1 MKKRLL
7 SLVLAFC
14 LALSLA
20 PAAFAANIV
29 DSGTCGAD
37 ANGSNIA
44 WTLDADGNLTVT
56 GAGLL
61 QKKAFQNRKDIV
73 TVKFV
78 CTDDR
83 DVMSINILDY
93 AFAGC
98 TNLRSIDFGS
108 RDARDLHAHAFEG
121 CTSLTDIHFGS
132 SFGYISA
139 YAFRGCTSLRQVTF
153 PYTVFQVSKYA
164 FADCTALTEV
174 TFEPDPDGMGG
185 LSTLGSHA
193 FAGCTSLRAVN
204 VPERLNRIDSYAFS
218 GCSSLEWL
226 PIEQFDV
233 LEAHSFAGW
242 TGLKSA
248 VLSPQLKSLPD
259 GLFDGCT
266 GLQRV
271 TVQNNVTSI
280 GTGVFTGCTAL
291 TDVYY
296 TGTQTQ
302 WDQIRTPKGEDV
314 LGSAELHC
322 NAAAHTFAGDWV
334 ETTPAT
340 CTDDGVLTR
349 TCTDPGCGRT
359 QTRIVPSLGHDWDDG
374 VTRIEPDGLLAGVVV
389 YTCGRCALT
398 AIELTAP
405 EIWAYQ
411 HFTDLDPESWSYEG
425 IQYCVATGLM
435 SGVGGTTFLPG
446 GVTTRAQ
453 LVQILY
459 NLEGEP
465 AVTGSTPFTDLT
477 ADWYQDAVTWA
488 YQNHIVSGTSATTF
502 APDLVVTREQ
512 IAVVLV
518 DFLMNV
524 YGLERTWI
532 PAALDVYPDG
542 PDVSDWAQAGMS
554 DALSL
559 KLISGATN
567 GESLVRHLNPRAGA
581 TRAEVAT
588 ILENMCSGVLGIG

>member
-1 MKKRLL
+1 MKKRIL
-7 SLVLAFC
+7 SLVLALC

-20 PAAFAANIV
+20 PAAFAAGGS
-29 DSGTCGAD
+29 SGTFDGMT
-37 ANGSNIA
+37 
-44 WTLDADGNLTVT
+44 WVLDNAGNLTVS
-56 GAGLL
+56 GNGYLPE
-61 QKKAFQNRKDIV
+61 QAFENRSDIV
-73 TVKFV
+73 TATFV
-78 CTDDR
+78 RADEKEHFVISDNAFTGCTALTSVDFGDGV
-83 DVMSINILDY
+83 DVIGSSAFRGCTALTELCRGGALELIYDY

-98 TNLRSIDFGS
+98 TALQTLTLPETVLRID
-108 RDARDLHAHAFEG
+108 AHAFEG
-121 CTSLTDIHFGS
+121 CTALTD
-132 SFGYISA
+132 
-139 YAFRGCTSLRQVTF
+139 VTF
-153 PYTVFQVSKYA
+153 APVSGREPRLYDIYA
-164 FADCTALTEV
+164 YV
-174 TFEPDPDGMGG
+174 
-185 LSTLGSHA
+185 
-193 FAGCTSLRAVN
+193 FAGCTSLRTLTL
-204 VPERLNRIDSYAFS
+204 PETVGFIGSYAFS
-218 GCSSLEWL
+218 GCDALKTLPFDQFSLL
-226 PIEQFDV
+226 DDY
-233 LEAHSFAGW
+233 AFANCSGV
-242 TGLKSA
+242 TNA
-248 VLSPQLKSLPD
+248 VLSPSLQELPD

-271 TVQNNVTSI
+271 TIQDRVTDI
-280 GTGVFTGCTAL
+280 GTGVFSGCTAL

-296 TGTQTQ
+296 TGAQAQ

-314 LGSAELHC
+314 LGSAVLHC

-374 VTRIEPDGLLAGVVV
+374 VTRTEPDGLLAGVVV

>member
-1 MKKRLL
+1 M
-7 SLVLAFC
+7 
-14 LALSLA
+14 
-20 PAAFAANIV
+20 
-29 DSGTCGAD
+29 
-37 ANGSNIA
+37 
-44 WTLDADGNLTVT
+44 
-56 GAGLL
+56 
-61 QKKAFQNRKDIV
+61 
-73 TVKFV
+73 
-78 CTDDR
+78 
-83 DVMSINILDY
+83 
-93 AFAGC
+93 
-98 TNLRSIDFGS
+98 
-108 RDARDLHAHAFEG
+108 
-121 CTSLTDIHFGS
+121 
-132 SFGYISA
+132 
-139 YAFRGCTSLRQVTF
+139 
-153 PYTVFQVSKYA
+153 
-164 FADCTALTEV
+164 
-174 TFEPDPDGMGG
+174 
-185 LSTLGSHA
+185 
-193 FAGCTSLRAVN
+193 
-204 VPERLNRIDSYAFS
+204 
-218 GCSSLEWL
+218 
-226 PIEQFDV
+226 
-233 LEAHSFAGW
+233 
-242 TGLKSA
+242 
-248 VLSPQLKSLPD
+248 LSPQLKSLPD

-296 TGTQTQ
+296 TGAQAQ

-340 CTDDGVLTR
+340 CTNDGVLTR
-349 TCTDPGCGRT
+349 ICTDPGCGRT

-567 GESLVRHLNPRAGA
+567 GESPVRHLNPRAGA

>member
-1 MKKRLL
+1 MKKRIL
-7 SLVLAFC
+7 SLVLALC

-20 PAAFAANIV
+20 PAAFAAGGS
-29 DSGTCGAD
+29 SGTFDGMT
-37 ANGSNIA
+37 
-44 WTLDADGNLTVT
+44 WVLDNAGNLTVS
-56 GAGLL
+56 GNGYLPE
-61 QKKAFQNRKDIV
+61 QAFENRSDIV
-73 TVKFV
+73 TATFV
-78 CTDDR
+78 RADEKERFVISDNAFTGCTALTSVDFGDGV
-83 DVMSINILDY
+83 DVIGSSAFRGCTALTELCRGGALELIYDY

-98 TNLRSIDFGS
+98 TALQTLTLPETVLRID
-108 RDARDLHAHAFEG
+108 AHAFEG
-121 CTSLTDIHFGS
+121 CTALTD
-132 SFGYISA
+132 
-139 YAFRGCTSLRQVTF
+139 VTF
-153 PYTVFQVSKYA
+153 APVSGREPRLYDIYA
-164 FADCTALTEV
+164 YV
-174 TFEPDPDGMGG
+174 
-185 LSTLGSHA
+185 
-193 FAGCTSLRAVN
+193 FAGCTSLRTLTL
-204 VPERLNRIDSYAFS
+204 PETVGFIGSYAFS
-218 GCSSLEWL
+218 GCDALKTLPFDQFSLL
-226 PIEQFDV
+226 DDY
-233 LEAHSFAGW
+233 AFANCSGV
-242 TGLKSA
+242 TNA
-248 VLSPQLKSLPD
+248 VLSPSLQELPD

-271 TVQNNVTSI
+271 TIQDRVTDI
-280 GTGVFTGCTAL
+280 GTGVFSGCTAL

-296 TGTQTQ
+296 TGAQTQ
-302 WDQIRTPKGEDV
+302 WNRIRTPENENV
-314 LGSAELHC
+314 LGSAALHC
-322 NAAAHTFAGDWV
+322 GAVAHTFDNNWV
-334 ETTPAT
+334 ETLAPT
-340 CTDDGVLTR
+340 CTDDGLTSR

-518 DFLMNV
+518 DFLMNI

>member
-1 MKKRLL
+1 MKKRIL
-7 SLVLAFC
+7 SLVLAVC

-20 PAAFAANIV
+20 PAAFAAGGS
-29 DSGTCGAD
+29 SGTFDGMT
-37 ANGSNIA
+37 
-44 WTLDADGNLTVT
+44 WVLDNAGNLTVS
-56 GAGLL
+56 GNGYLPE
-61 QKKAFQNRKDIV
+61 QAFENRSDIV
-73 TVKFV
+73 TATFV
-78 CTDDR
+78 RADEKERFVISDNAFTGCTALTSVDFGDGV
-83 DVMSINILDY
+83 DVIGPSAFRGCTALTELCRGGALELIYDY

-98 TNLRSIDFGS
+98 TALQTLTLPETVLHID
-108 RDARDLHAHAFEG
+108 AHAFEG
-121 CTSLTDIHFGS
+121 CTALTD
-132 SFGYISA
+132 
-139 YAFRGCTSLRQVTF
+139 VTF
-153 PYTVFQVSKYA
+153 APVSGREPRLYDIYA
-164 FADCTALTEV
+164 YV
-174 TFEPDPDGMGG
+174 
-185 LSTLGSHA
+185 
-193 FAGCTSLRAVN
+193 FAGCTSLRTLTL
-204 VPERLNRIDSYAFS
+204 PETVGFIGSYAFS
-218 GCSSLEWL
+218 GCDALKTLPFDQFSLL
-226 PIEQFDV
+226 DDY
-233 LEAHSFAGW
+233 AFANCSGV
-242 TGLKSA
+242 TNA
-248 VLSPQLKSLPD
+248 VLSPSLQELPD

-271 TVQNNVTSI
+271 TIQDRVTDI
-280 GTGVFTGCTAL
+280 GTGVFSGCTAL

-296 TGTQTQ
+296 TGAQTQ
-302 WDQIRTPKGEDV
+302 WNRIRTPKGEDV
-314 LGSAELHC
+314 LGSAVLHC

-349 TCTDPGCGRT
+349 ICTDPGCGRT

-389 YTCGRCALT
+389 YTCGRCALI

>member
-1 MKKRLL
+1 MKKRIL
-7 SLVLAFC
+7 SLVLAIC

-20 PAAFAANIV
+20 PAAFAAGGS
-29 DSGTCGAD
+29 SGTFDGMT
-37 ANGSNIA
+37 
-44 WTLDADGNLTVT
+44 WVLDNAGNLTVS
-56 GAGLL
+56 GNGYLPE
-61 QKKAFQNRKDIV
+61 QAFENRSDIV
-73 TVKFV
+73 TATFV
-78 CTDDR
+78 RADEKEHFVISD
-83 DVMSINILDY
+83 N
-93 AFAGC
+93 AFTGC
-98 TNLRSIDFGS
+98 TALTSVDFG
-108 RDARDLHAHAFEG
+108 DGVDVIG
-121 CTSLTDIHFGS
+121 TS
-132 SFGYISA
+132 
-139 YAFRGCTSLRQVTF
+139 AFRGCT
-153 PYTVFQVSKYA
+153 
-164 FADCTALTEV
+164 ALTELCR
-174 TFEPDPDGMGG
+174 GG
-185 LSTLGSHA
+185 ALELIYDYA
-193 FAGCTSLRAVN
+193 FAGCTSLRTLTL
-204 VPERLNRIDSYAFS
+204 PETVGFIGSYAFS
-218 GCSSLEWL
+218 GCDALKTLPFDQFSLL
-226 PIEQFDV
+226 DDY
-233 LEAHSFAGW
+233 AFANCSGM
-242 TGLKSA
+242 TNA
-248 VLSPQLKSLPD
+248 VLSPSLQELPD

-271 TVQNNVTSI
+271 TIQDRVTDI
-280 GTGVFTGCTAL
+280 GTGVFSGCTAL

-296 TGTQTQ
+296 TGAQTQ
-302 WDQIRTPKGEDV
+302 WNRIRTPENENV
-314 LGSAELHC
+314 LGSAALHC
-322 NAAAHTFAGDWV
+322 GAVAHTFDNNWV
-334 ETTPAT
+334 ETLAPT
-340 CTDDGVLTR
+340 CTDDGLTSR

-465 AVTGSTPFTDLT
+465 TVTGSTPFTDLT

-567 GESLVRHLNPRAGA
+567 GESLVRYLNPRAGA

>member
-1 MKKRLL
+1 MKKRIL
-7 SLVLAFC
+7 SLVLALC

-37 ANGSNIA
+37 ADGSNIA

-226 PIEQFDV
+226 PIEQFD
-233 LEAHSFAGW
+233 
-242 TGLKSA
+242 
-248 VLSPQLKSLPD
+248 
-259 GLFDGCT
+259 
-266 GLQRV
+266 
-271 TVQNNVTSI
+271 
-280 GTGVFTGCTAL
+280 
-291 TDVYY
+291 
-296 TGTQTQ
+296 
-302 WDQIRTPKGEDV
+302 
-314 LGSAELHC
+314 
-322 NAAAHTFAGDWV
+322 
-334 ETTPAT
+334 
-340 CTDDGVLTR
+340 
-349 TCTDPGCGRT
+349 
-359 QTRIVPSLGHDWDDG
+359 
-374 VTRIEPDGLLAGVVV
+374 
-389 YTCGRCALT
+389 
-398 AIELTAP
+398 
-405 EIWAYQ
+405 
-411 HFTDLDPESWSYEG
+411 
-425 IQYCVATGLM
+425 
-435 SGVGGTTFLPG
+435 
-446 GVTTRAQ
+446 
-453 LVQILY
+453 
-459 NLEGEP
+459 
-465 AVTGSTPFTDLT
+465 
-477 ADWYQDAVTWA
+477 
-488 YQNHIVSGTSATTF
+488 
-502 APDLVVTREQ
+502 
-512 IAVVLV
+512 
-518 DFLMNV
+518 
-524 YGLERTWI
+524 
-532 PAALDVYPDG
+532 
-542 PDVSDWAQAGMS
+542 
-554 DALSL
+554 LSL
-559 KLISGATN
+559 KHLSEPTRLGMISY
-567 GESLVRHLNPRAGA
+567 SVF
-581 TRAEVAT
+581 
-588 ILENMCSGVLGIG
+588 C

>member
-1 MKKRLL
+1 MKKRIL
-7 SLVLAFC
+7 SLVLALC

-37 ANGSNIA
+37 ADGSNIA

-280 GTGVFTGCTAL
+280 GTGVFSGCTAL

-296 TGTQTQ
+296 TGAQAQ

-314 LGSAELHC
+314 LGSAVLHC

-349 TCTDPGCGRT
+349 ICTDPGCGRT

-374 VTRIEPDGLLAGVVV
+374 VTRIEPDGLLAGVDG
-389 YTCGRCALT
+389 GRYDSMANGVEITEERAQKYDFSDPYCYIRTAIIVKSDDDSINSFEDLNGKTTANTISSTYATLAESYGAKTTGVDDLNQTIELLLNGRVDATLNAEVTYFDYLKEHPDANIKIAALT
-398 AIELTAP
+398 NDASQVAFPVRKGDETATLREALNQAINELREDGTIA
-405 EIWAYQ
+405 EISEKY
-411 HFTDLDPESWSYEG
+411 FGTDLSQAP
-425 IQYCVATGLM
+425 
-435 SGVGGTTFLPG
+435 
-446 GVTTRAQ
+446 
-453 LVQILY
+453 
-459 NLEGEP
+459 
-465 AVTGSTPFTDLT
+465 
-477 ADWYQDAVTWA
+477 
-488 YQNHIVSGTSATTF
+488 SA
-502 APDLVVTREQ
+502 
-512 IAVVLV
+512 
-518 DFLMNV
+518 N
-524 YGLERTWI
+524 
-532 PAALDVYPDG
+532 
-542 PDVSDWAQAGMS
+542 
-554 DALSL
+554 
-559 KLISGATN
+559 
-567 GESLVRHLNPRAGA
+567 
-581 TRAEVAT
+581 
-588 ILENMCSGVLGIG
+588 

>member
-1 MKKRLL
+1 MKKRIL
-7 SLVLAFC
+7 SLVLAVC

-20 PAAFAANIV
+20 PAAFAAGGS
-29 DSGTCGAD
+29 SGTFDGMT
-37 ANGSNIA
+37 
-44 WTLDADGNLTVT
+44 WVLDNAGNLTVS
-56 GAGLL
+56 GNGYLPE
-61 QKKAFQNRKDIV
+61 KAFENRSDIV
-73 TVKFV
+73 TATFV
-78 CTDDR
+78 RADEKERFVISDNAFTGCTALTSVDFGDGV
-83 DVMSINILDY
+83 DVIGTSAFRGCTALTELCRGGALELIYDY

-98 TNLRSIDFGS
+98 TALQTLTLPETVLRID
-108 RDARDLHAHAFEG
+108 AHAFEG
-121 CTSLTDIHFGS
+121 CTALTD
-132 SFGYISA
+132 
-139 YAFRGCTSLRQVTF
+139 VTF
-153 PYTVFQVSKYA
+153 APVSGREPRLYDIYA
-164 FADCTALTEV
+164 YV
-174 TFEPDPDGMGG
+174 
-185 LSTLGSHA
+185 
-193 FAGCTSLRAVN
+193 FAGCTSLRTLTL
-204 VPERLNRIDSYAFS
+204 PETVGFIGSYAFS
-218 GCSSLEWL
+218 GCDALKTLPFDQFSLL
-226 PIEQFDV
+226 DDY
-233 LEAHSFAGW
+233 AFANCSGV
-242 TGLKSA
+242 TNA
-248 VLSPQLKSLPD
+248 VLSPSLQELPD

-271 TVQNNVTSI
+271 TIQDRVTDI
-280 GTGVFTGCTAL
+280 GTGVFSGCTAL

-296 TGTQTQ
+296 TGAQTQ
-302 WDQIRTPKGEDV
+302 WNRIRTPENENV
-314 LGSAELHC
+314 LGSAALHC
-322 NAAAHTFAGDWV
+322 GAVAHTFDNNWV
-334 ETTPAT
+334 ETLAPT

>member
-1 MKKRLL
+1 MKKRIL
-7 SLVLAFC
+7 SLVLAVC

-20 PAAFAANIV
+20 PAAFAAGGS
-29 DSGTCGAD
+29 SGTFDGMT
-37 ANGSNIA
+37 
-44 WTLDADGNLTVT
+44 WVLDNAGNLTVS
-56 GAGLL
+56 GNGYLPE
-61 QKKAFQNRKDIV
+61 KAFENRSDIV
-73 TVKFV
+73 TATFV
-78 CTDDR
+78 RADEKERFVISDNAFTGCTALTSVDFGDGV
-83 DVMSINILDY
+83 DVIGTSAFRGCTALTELCRGGALELIYDY

-98 TNLRSIDFGS
+98 TALQTLTLPETVLRID
-108 RDARDLHAHAFEG
+108 AHAFEG
-121 CTSLTDIHFGS
+121 CTALTD
-132 SFGYISA
+132 
-139 YAFRGCTSLRQVTF
+139 VTF
-153 PYTVFQVSKYA
+153 VPVSGREPRLYDIYA
-164 FADCTALTEV
+164 YV
-174 TFEPDPDGMGG
+174 
-185 LSTLGSHA
+185 
-193 FAGCTSLRAVN
+193 FAGCTSLRTLTL
-204 VPERLNRIDSYAFS
+204 PETVGFIGSYAFS
-218 GCSSLEWL
+218 GCDALKTLPFDQFSLL
-226 PIEQFDV
+226 DDY
-233 LEAHSFAGW
+233 AFANCSGV
-242 TGLKSA
+242 TNA
-248 VLSPQLKSLPD
+248 VLSPSLQELPD

-296 TGTQTQ
+296 TGAQAQ

-314 LGSAELHC
+314 LGSAVLHC

-389 YTCGRCALT
+389 YTCGRCALI

>member
-20 PAAFAANIV
+20 PAAFAAGGS
-29 DSGTCGAD
+29 SGTFDGMT
-37 ANGSNIA
+37 
-44 WTLDADGNLTVT
+44 WVLDNAGNLTVS
-56 GAGLL
+56 GNGYLPE
-61 QKKAFQNRKDIV
+61 KAFENRSDIV
-73 TVKFV
+73 TATFV
-78 CTDDR
+78 RADEKERFVISDNAFTGCTALTSVDFGDGV
-83 DVMSINILDY
+83 DVIGTSAFRGCTALTELCRGGALELIYDY

-98 TNLRSIDFGS
+98 TALQTLTLPETVLRID
-108 RDARDLHAHAFEG
+108 AHAFEG
-121 CTSLTDIHFGS
+121 CTALTD
-132 SFGYISA
+132 
-139 YAFRGCTSLRQVTF
+139 VTF
-153 PYTVFQVSKYA
+153 APVSGREPRLYDIYA
-164 FADCTALTEV
+164 YV
-174 TFEPDPDGMGG
+174 
-185 LSTLGSHA
+185 
-193 FAGCTSLRAVN
+193 FAGCTSLRTLTL
-204 VPERLNRIDSYAFS
+204 PETVGFIGSYAFS
-218 GCSSLEWL
+218 GCDALKTLPFDQFSLL
-226 PIEQFDV
+226 DDY
-233 LEAHSFAGW
+233 AFANCSGV
-242 TGLKSA
+242 TNA
-248 VLSPQLKSLPD
+248 VLSPSLQELPD

-271 TVQNNVTSI
+271 TIQDRVTDI
-280 GTGVFTGCTAL
+280 GTGVFSGCTAL

-296 TGTQTQ
+296 TGAQAQ

-314 LGSAELHC
+314 LGSAVLHC

-349 TCTDPGCGRT
+349 ICTDPGCGRT

>member
-1 MKKRLL
+1 MKKRIL
-7 SLVLAFC
+7 SLVLALC

-20 PAAFAANIV
+20 PAAFAAGGS
-29 DSGTCGAD
+29 SGTFDGMT
-37 ANGSNIA
+37 
-44 WTLDADGNLTVT
+44 WVLDNAGNLTVSGNGYLPEQT
-56 GAGLL
+56 
-61 QKKAFQNRKDIV
+61 FQNRKDIV
-73 TVKFV
+73 TATFV
-78 CTDDR
+78 RADEKERFVISDNAFTGCTALTSVDFGDGV
-83 DVMSINILDY
+83 DVIGTSAFRGCTALTELCRGGALELIYDY

-98 TNLRSIDFGS
+98 TALQTLTLPETVLRID
-108 RDARDLHAHAFEG
+108 AHAFEG
-121 CTSLTDIHFGS
+121 CTALTD
-132 SFGYISA
+132 
-139 YAFRGCTSLRQVTF
+139 VTF
-153 PYTVFQVSKYA
+153 APVSGREPRLYNIYA
-164 FADCTALTEV
+164 YV
-174 TFEPDPDGMGG
+174 
-185 LSTLGSHA
+185 
-193 FAGCTSLRAVN
+193 FAGCTSLRTLTL
-204 VPERLNRIDSYAFS
+204 PETVGFIGSYAFS
-218 GCSSLEWL
+218 GCDALKTLPFDQFSLL
-226 PIEQFDV
+226 DDY
-233 LEAHSFAGW
+233 AFANCSGV
-242 TGLKSA
+242 TNA
-248 VLSPQLKSLPD
+248 VLSPSLQELPD

-296 TGTQTQ
+296 TGAQAQ

-314 LGSAELHC
+314 LGSAVLHC

>member
-1 MKKRLL
+1 MKKRIL
-7 SLVLAFC
+7 SLVLAVC

-20 PAAFAANIV
+20 PAAFAAGGS
-29 DSGTCGAD
+29 SGTFDGMT
-37 ANGSNIA
+37 
-44 WTLDADGNLTVT
+44 WVLDNAGNLTVS
-56 GAGLL
+56 GNGYLPE
-61 QKKAFQNRKDIV
+61 KAFENRSDIV
-73 TVKFV
+73 TATFV
-78 CTDDR
+78 RADEKERFVISDNAFTGCTALTSVDFGDGV
-83 DVMSINILDY
+83 DVIGTSAFRGCTALTELCRGGALELIYDY

-98 TNLRSIDFGS
+98 TALQTLTLPETVLRID
-108 RDARDLHAHAFEG
+108 AHAFEG
-121 CTSLTDIHFGS
+121 CTALTD
-132 SFGYISA
+132 
-139 YAFRGCTSLRQVTF
+139 VTF
-153 PYTVFQVSKYA
+153 APVSGREPRLYDIYA
-164 FADCTALTEV
+164 YV
-174 TFEPDPDGMGG
+174 
-185 LSTLGSHA
+185 
-193 FAGCTSLRAVN
+193 FAGCTSLRTLTL
-204 VPERLNRIDSYAFS
+204 PETVGFIGSYAFS
-218 GCSSLEWL
+218 GCDALKTLPFDQFSLL
-226 PIEQFDV
+226 DDY
-233 LEAHSFAGW
+233 AFANCSGV
-242 TGLKSA
+242 TNA
-248 VLSPQLKSLPD
+248 VLSPSLQELPD

-271 TVQNNVTSI
+271 TIQDRVTDI
-280 GTGVFTGCTAL
+280 GTGVFSGCTAL

-296 TGTQTQ
+296 TGAQTQ
-302 WDQIRTPKGEDV
+302 WNRIRTPENENV
-314 LGSAELHC
+314 LGSAALHC
-322 NAAAHTFAGDWV
+322 GAVAHTFDNNWV
-334 ETTPAT
+334 ETLAPT

-567 GESLVRHLNPRAGA
+567 GESLVRYLNPRAGA

>member
-1 MKKRLL
+1 MKKRIL
-7 SLVLAFC
+7 SLVLALC

-37 ANGSNIA
+37 ADGSNIA

-296 TGTQTQ
+296 TGAQAQ

-340 CTDDGVLTR
+340 CTNDGVLTR
-349 TCTDPGCGRT
+349 ICTDPGCGRT

-453 LVQILY
+453 IVQILY
-459 NLEGEP
+459 NLSGDT
-465 AVTGSTPFTDLT
+465 ADYGNYYLPFTDV
-477 ADWYQDAVTWA
+477 APGDWFYEAVAWA
-488 YQNHIVSGTSATTF
+488 YANDIVAGTSATTF
-502 APDLVVTREQ
+502 APNVDITREQ
-512 IAVVLV
+512 MTVILYGYTAKYAPAFTGGGTSLGQFPDAGSVANWAYAAMNWAVG
-518 DFLMNV
+518 N
-524 YGLERTWI
+524 G
-532 PAALDVYPDG
+532 
-542 PDVSDWAQAGMS
+542 
-554 DALSL
+554 
-559 KLISGATN
+559 LISGI
-567 GESLVRHLNPRAGA
+567 ESYGVTYLTPQGSA
-581 TRAEVAT
+581 TRAQVAA
-588 ILENMCSGVLGIG
+588 ILMRFEQAMA

>member
-1 MKKRLL
+1 MKKRIL
-7 SLVLAFC
+7 SLVLALC

-20 PAAFAANIV
+20 PAAFAAGGS
-29 DSGTCGAD
+29 SGTFDGMT
-37 ANGSNIA
+37 
-44 WTLDADGNLTVT
+44 WVLDNAGNLTVS
-56 GAGLL
+56 GNGYLPE
-61 QKKAFQNRKDIV
+61 QAFENRSDIV
-73 TVKFV
+73 TATFV
-78 CTDDR
+78 RADEKERFVISDNAFTGCTALTSVDFGDGV
-83 DVMSINILDY
+83 DVIGSSAFRGCTALTELCRGGALELIYDY

-98 TNLRSIDFGS
+98 TALQTLTLPETVLRID
-108 RDARDLHAHAFEG
+108 AHAFEG
-121 CTSLTDIHFGS
+121 CTALTD
-132 SFGYISA
+132 
-139 YAFRGCTSLRQVTF
+139 VTF
-153 PYTVFQVSKYA
+153 APVSGREPRLYDIYA
-164 FADCTALTEV
+164 YV
-174 TFEPDPDGMGG
+174 
-185 LSTLGSHA
+185 
-193 FAGCTSLRAVN
+193 FAGCTSLRTLTL
-204 VPERLNRIDSYAFS
+204 PETVGFIGSYAFS
-218 GCSSLEWL
+218 GCDALKTLPFDQFSLL
-226 PIEQFDV
+226 DDY
-233 LEAHSFAGW
+233 AFANFSGV
-242 TGLKSA
+242 TNA
-248 VLSPQLKSLPD
+248 VLSPSLQELPD

-271 TVQNNVTSI
+271 TIQDRVTDI
-280 GTGVFTGCTAL
+280 GTGVFSGCTAL

-296 TGTQTQ
+296 TGAQTQ
-302 WDQIRTPKGEDV
+302 WNRIRTPENENV
-314 LGSAELHC
+314 LGSAALHC
-322 NAAAHTFAGDWV
+322 GAVAHTFDNNWV

-446 GVTTRAQ
+446 SVTTRAQ

>member
-1 MKKRLL
+1 MKKRIL
-7 SLVLAFC
+7 SLVLALC

-20 PAAFAANIV
+20 PAAFAAGGS
-29 DSGTCGAD
+29 SGTFDGMT
-37 ANGSNIA
+37 
-44 WTLDADGNLTVT
+44 WVLDNAGNLTVS
-56 GAGLL
+56 GNGYLPE
-61 QKKAFQNRKDIV
+61 QAFENRSDIV
-73 TVKFV
+73 TATFV
-78 CTDDR
+78 RADEKEHFVISDNAFTGCTALTSVDFGDGV
-83 DVMSINILDY
+83 DVIGTSAFRGCTALTELCRGGALELIYDY

-98 TNLRSIDFGS
+98 TALQTLTLPETVLRID
-108 RDARDLHAHAFEG
+108 AHAFEG
-121 CTSLTDIHFGS
+121 CTALTD
-132 SFGYISA
+132 
-139 YAFRGCTSLRQVTF
+139 VTF
-153 PYTVFQVSKYA
+153 APVSGREPRLYDIYA
-164 FADCTALTEV
+164 YV
-174 TFEPDPDGMGG
+174 
-185 LSTLGSHA
+185 
-193 FAGCTSLRAVN
+193 FAGCTSLRTLTL
-204 VPERLNRIDSYAFS
+204 PETVGFIGSYAFS
-218 GCSSLEWL
+218 GCDALKTLPFDQFSLL
-226 PIEQFDV
+226 DDY
-233 LEAHSFAGW
+233 AFANCSGV
-242 TGLKSA
+242 TNA
-248 VLSPQLKSLPD
+248 VLSPSLQELPD

-271 TVQNNVTSI
+271 TIQDRVTDI
-280 GTGVFTGCTAL
+280 GTGVFSGCTAL

-296 TGTQTQ
+296 TGAQTQ
-302 WDQIRTPKGEDV
+302 WNRIRTPENENV
-314 LGSAELHC
+314 LGSAALHC
-322 NAAAHTFAGDWV
+322 GAVAHTFDNNWV
-334 ETTPAT
+334 DTLAPT
-340 CTDDGVLTR
+340 CTDDGLASR

>member
-1 MKKRLL
+1 MKKRIL
-7 SLVLAFC
+7 SLVLALC

-20 PAAFAANIV
+20 PAAFAAGGS
-29 DSGTCGAD
+29 SGTFDGMT
-37 ANGSNIA
+37 
-44 WTLDADGNLTVT
+44 WVLDNAGNLTVS
-56 GAGLL
+56 GNGYLPE
-61 QKKAFQNRKDIV
+61 QAFENRSDIV
-73 TVKFV
+73 TATFV
-78 CTDDR
+78 RADEKEHFVISDNAFTGCTALTSVDFGDGV
-83 DVMSINILDY
+83 DVIGSSAFRGCTALTELCRGGALELIYDY

-98 TNLRSIDFGS
+98 TALQTLTLPETVLRID
-108 RDARDLHAHAFEG
+108 AHAFEG
-121 CTSLTDIHFGS
+121 CTALTD
-132 SFGYISA
+132 
-139 YAFRGCTSLRQVTF
+139 VTF
-153 PYTVFQVSKYA
+153 APVSGREPRLYDIYA
-164 FADCTALTEV
+164 YV
-174 TFEPDPDGMGG
+174 
-185 LSTLGSHA
+185 
-193 FAGCTSLRAVN
+193 FAGCTSLRTLTL
-204 VPERLNRIDSYAFS
+204 PETVGFIGSYAFS
-218 GCSSLEWL
+218 GCDALKTLPFDQFSLL
-226 PIEQFDV
+226 DDY
-233 LEAHSFAGW
+233 AFANCSGV
-242 TGLKSA
+242 TNA
-248 VLSPQLKSLPD
+248 VLSPSLQELPD

-271 TVQNNVTSI
+271 TIQDRVTDI
-280 GTGVFTGCTAL
+280 GTGVFSGCTAL

-296 TGTQTQ
+296 TGAQAQ

-314 LGSAELHC
+314 LGSAVLHC

>member
-1 MKKRLL
+1 MKKRIL
-7 SLVLAFC
+7 SLVLAVC

-20 PAAFAANIV
+20 PAAFAAGGS
-29 DSGTCGAD
+29 SGTFDGMT
-37 ANGSNIA
+37 
-44 WTLDADGNLTVT
+44 WMLDNAGNLTVS
-56 GAGLL
+56 GNGYLPE
-61 QKKAFQNRKDIV
+61 QAFKNRSDIV
-73 TVKFV
+73 TATFV
-78 CTDDR
+78 RADEKERFVISDNAFTGCTALTSVDFGDGV
-83 DVMSINILDY
+83 DVIGPSAFRGCTALTELCRGGALELIYDY

-98 TNLRSIDFGS
+98 TALQTLTLPETVLHID
-108 RDARDLHAHAFEG
+108 AHAFEG
-121 CTSLTDIHFGS
+121 CTALTD
-132 SFGYISA
+132 
-139 YAFRGCTSLRQVTF
+139 VTF
-153 PYTVFQVSKYA
+153 APVSGREPRLYDIYA
-164 FADCTALTEV
+164 YV
-174 TFEPDPDGMGG
+174 
-185 LSTLGSHA
+185 
-193 FAGCTSLRAVN
+193 FAGCTSLRTLTL
-204 VPERLNRIDSYAFS
+204 PETVGFIGSYAFS
-218 GCSSLEWL
+218 GCDALKTLPFDQFSLL
-226 PIEQFDV
+226 DDY
-233 LEAHSFAGW
+233 AFANCSGV
-242 TGLKSA
+242 TNA
-248 VLSPQLKSLPD
+248 VLSPSLQELPD

-271 TVQNNVTSI
+271 TLQDRVTDI
-280 GTGVFTGCTAL
+280 GTGVFSGCTAL

-296 TGTQTQ
+296 TGAQTQ
-302 WDQIRTPKGEDV
+302 WNRIRTPENENV
-314 LGSAELHC
+314 LGSAALHC
-322 NAAAHTFAGDWV
+322 GAVAHTFDNNWV
-334 ETTPAT
+334 ETLAPT
-340 CTDDGVLTR
+340 CTDDGLTSR
-349 TCTDPGCGRT
+349 TCTDPGCGRM

-465 AVTGSTPFTDLT
+465 TVTGSTPFTDLT

>member
-1 MKKRLL
+1 MQR
-7 SLVLAFC
+7 
-14 LALSLA
+14 
-20 PAAFAANIV
+20 
-29 DSGTCGAD
+29 
-37 ANGSNIA
+37 
-44 WTLDADGNLTVT
+44 
-56 GAGLL
+56 
-61 QKKAFQNRKDIV
+61 
-73 TVKFV
+73 
-78 CTDDR
+78 
-83 DVMSINILDY
+83 
-93 AFAGC
+93 
-98 TNLRSIDFGS
+98 
-108 RDARDLHAHAFEG
+108 
-121 CTSLTDIHFGS
+121 
-132 SFGYISA
+132 
-139 YAFRGCTSLRQVTF
+139 
-153 PYTVFQVSKYA
+153 
-164 FADCTALTEV
+164 CTA
-174 TFEPDPDGMGG
+174 
-185 LSTLGSHA
+185 A
-193 FAGCTSLRAVN
+193 
-204 VPERLNRIDSYAFS
+204 
-218 GCSSLEWL
+218 
-226 PIEQFDV
+226 
-233 LEAHSFAGW
+233 
-242 TGLKSA
+242 
-248 VLSPQLKSLPD
+248 
-259 GLFDGCT
+259 
-266 GLQRV
+266 RV
-271 TVQNNVTSI
+271 
-280 GTGVFTGCTAL
+280 
-291 TDVYY
+291 
-296 TGTQTQ
+296 
-302 WDQIRTPKGEDV
+302 
-314 LGSAELHC
+314 
-322 NAAAHTFAGDWV
+322 AHTFDNNWV
-334 ETTPAT
+334 ETLAPT
-340 CTDDGVLTR
+340 CTDDGLTSR

-374 VTRIEPDGLLAGVVV
+374 VTGIEPDGLLAGVVV
-389 YTCGRCALT
+389 YTCGRCAPDRHR
-398 AIELTAP
+398 ADRP

-567 GESLVRHLNPRAGA
+567 GESPVRHLNPRGRH
-581 TRAEVAT
+581 TRRGRDHPREYVQRRARHRLSVPAAKRNQKPRHRALPGTEAPFSAKT
-588 ILENMCSGVLGIG
+588 SCFRTKKSGIIGIICGVCRKNRNEKGESG

>member
-1 MKKRLL
+1 MKKRIL
-7 SLVLAFC
+7 SLVLALC

-37 ANGSNIA
+37 ADGSNIA

-314 LGSAELHC
+314 LGSAKLHC

-349 TCTDPGCGRT
+349 ICTDPGCGRT

-411 HFTDLDPESWSYEG
+411 HFTDLDPESWS
-425 IQYCVATGLM
+425 
-435 SGVGGTTFLPG
+435 
-446 GVTTRAQ
+446 
-453 LVQILY
+453 
-459 NLEGEP
+459 
-465 AVTGSTPFTDLT
+465 
-477 ADWYQDAVTWA
+477 
-488 YQNHIVSGTSATTF
+488 
-502 APDLVVTREQ
+502 
-512 IAVVLV
+512 
-518 DFLMNV
+518 
-524 YGLERTWI
+524 
-532 PAALDVYPDG
+532 
-542 PDVSDWAQAGMS
+542 
-554 DALSL
+554 
-559 KLISGATN
+559 
-567 GESLVRHLNPRAGA
+567 
-581 TRAEVAT
+581 
-588 ILENMCSGVLGIG
+588 

>member
-1 MKKRLL
+1 MKKRIL
-7 SLVLAFC
+7 SLVLALC

-29 DSGTCGAD
+29 DSG
-37 ANGSNIA
+37 ANSDGSVT
-44 WTLDADGNLTVT
+44 WTLDTDGNLTVT
-56 GAGLL
+56 GSGFLEAST
-61 QKKAFQNRKDIV
+61 FRNRKDIV

-98 TNLRSIDFGS
+98 TNLRSVDFGDQDVGS
-108 RDARDLHAHAFEG
+108 LHSHAFEG
-121 CTSLTDIHFGS
+121 CTSLTDIHFGND
-132 SFGYISA
+132 FGMISA

-153 PYTVFQVSKYA
+153 PYTVFHVSKYA

-280 GTGVFTGCTAL
+280 GTGVFSGCTAL

-296 TGTQTQ
+296 TGAQAQ

-314 LGSAELHC
+314 LGSAVLHC

-349 TCTDPGCGRT
+349 ICTDPGCGRT

-567 GESLVRHLNPRAGA
+567 GESPVRHLNPRAGA

>member
-1 MKKRLL
+1 M
-7 SLVLAFC
+7 SP
-14 LALSLA
+14 AL
-20 PAAFAANIV
+20 
-29 DSGTCGAD
+29 
-37 ANGSNIA
+37 
-44 WTLDADGNLTVT
+44 
-56 GAGLL
+56 
-61 QKKAFQNRKDIV
+61 
-73 TVKFV
+73 
-78 CTDDR
+78 
-83 DVMSINILDY
+83 
-93 AFAGC
+93 
-98 TNLRSIDFGS
+98 
-108 RDARDLHAHAFEG
+108 
-121 CTSLTDIHFGS
+121 
-132 SFGYISA
+132 
-139 YAFRGCTSLRQVTF
+139 
-153 PYTVFQVSKYA
+153 
-164 FADCTALTEV
+164 
-174 TFEPDPDGMGG
+174 
-185 LSTLGSHA
+185 
-193 FAGCTSLRAVN
+193 
-204 VPERLNRIDSYAFS
+204 
-218 GCSSLEWL
+218 
-226 PIEQFDV
+226 
-233 LEAHSFAGW
+233 
-242 TGLKSA
+242 
-248 VLSPQLKSLPD
+248 
-259 GLFDGCT
+259 
-266 GLQRV
+266 
-271 TVQNNVTSI
+271 
-280 GTGVFTGCTAL
+280 GTGVFSGCTAL

-296 TGTQTQ
+296 TGAQAQ

-349 TCTDPGCGRT
+349 ICTDPGCGRT

-411 HFTDLDPESWSYEG
+411 HFTDLAPESWSYEG

-567 GESLVRHLNPRAGA
+567 GESPGAPPESARGRHTRRGRDHPREYVQRRARHRLSVPAAKRNQNHTAQGA
-581 TRAEVAT
+581 
-588 ILENMCSGVLGIG
+588 SGHGSALFLQKPVVSAPKIRYNRDNLRRLSQNRNEKGESG